1 MAARP
6 QTDQPRRSVWSDER
20 LDDLAT
26 SVRDGF
32 TRIDARLDHFENR
45 VDHRL
50 SQIDDRFGQVDD
62 RFNQVGD
69 RFNQV
74 DDRFNQVDDRFTGL
88 EARIDGL
95 QRSLMIGSMSLTTA
109 VIATLV
115 AVLLKV

>member
-6 QTDQPRRSVWSDER
+6 HTDQPQQSVWSDQR

-32 TRIDARLDHFENR
+32 ARLDARIGHFENR
-45 VDHRL
+45 VDHR
-50 SQIDDRFGQVDD
+50 FGRVDD
-62 RFNQVGD
+62 RFNQMEG
-69 RFNQV
+69 RFDQMEG
-74 DDRFNQVDDRFTGL
+74 RFTGL

-95 QRSLMIGSMSLTTA
+95 QRSVMIGSLGLTTA

>member
-26 SVRDGF
+26 SMRDGF

-50 SQIDDRFGQVDD
+50 SQVDD
-62 RFNQVGD
+62 RFSQMDG
-69 RFNQV
+69 RFDHLGTRMDSHQRTLV
-74 DDRFNQVDDRFTGL
+74 IGLFGLTGPL
-88 EARIDGL
+88 VAAIVAAL
-95 QRSLMIGSMSLTTA
+95 TA
-109 VIATLV
+109 VLTLS
-115 AVLLKV
+115 